1 MHRSTQPNQNQ
12 EIRTLC
18 SHVFPATDTAP
29 TGSCGSPALRG
40 QSFCYYHHP
49 TRPHGPSRNDRRA
62 RIRARR
68 LARQSFTLPLPTTR
82 DELQRSLS
90 QLITLIAADRIDLR
104 RAGLLL
110 AALQTAGQHLPAREV
125 S

>member
-18 SHVFPATDTAP
+18 SHVFPATDAVP
-29 TGSCGSPALRG
+29 THPCGSPALRG
-40 QSFCYYHHP
+40 QSFP
-49 TRPHGPSRNDRRA
+49 
-62 RIRARR
+62 
-68 LARQSFTLPLPTTR
+68 LPPPTTR

-110 AALQTAGQHLPAREV
+110 AALQTAGQHLRQ
-125 S
+125 

>member
-12 EIRTLC
+12 EIRALC
-18 SHVFPATDTAP
+18 SHVFPATDAAP
-29 TGSCGSPALRG
+29 THPCGSPALRG

-49 TRPHGPSRNDRRA
+49 TRPHVPSRSQRRA
-62 RIRARR
+62 QIRARR